1 MYYVYILQSQKDK
14 SYYTGFSEDL
24 KQRIKTHNSSG
35 KKFTTRKNGIW
46 ILIYAE
52 AYQSKQDAYNREQK
66 LKVHG
71 SGKIELIKRLKNSLL
86 DIRSGEGR
94 S

>member
-1 MYYVYILQSQKDK
+1 MYTVYLIQNNVTFEK
-14 SYYTGFSEDL
+14 YFGVTNNL
-24 KQRIKTHNSSG
+24 KQRIQEHNSGG
-35 KKFTTRKNGIW
+35 KKFTTRKNGTW

-52 AYQSKQDAYNREQK
+52 AYQSKQDAYTREQK

-86 DIRSGEGR
+86 DTRSGEGR